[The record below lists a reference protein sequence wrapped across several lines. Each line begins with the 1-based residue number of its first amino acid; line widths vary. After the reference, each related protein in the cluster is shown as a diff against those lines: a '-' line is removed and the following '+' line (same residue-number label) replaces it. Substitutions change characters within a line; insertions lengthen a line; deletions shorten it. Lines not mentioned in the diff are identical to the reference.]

1 MYEHS
6 GTPLFATTHNV
17 RIVLVSS
24 AVFHFIH
31 VLNMGSSL
39 STPISQNDLNA
50 STSSFSRLP
59 SLASYFRSPPQEQFV
74 HTHPEDAGR
83 RLKAVAD
90 IEIEN
95 LLATKLPRELVHRIL
110 DDAEVWGECRVE
122 NRRAL
127 SVASSGLSPRG
138 RRGFEWGMEQDD
150 ELSREMEQGE
160 HEGGGLVDAPGKVWY
175 LVSPPIGCAAEKVKK
190 KEPSVGGEYDYEYAP
205 TAHRNMTRGARQ
217 DPGQQLEQQD
227 GPHSSLHDPSEHASG
242 YSSGPSKRGRHWLRS
257 VTVETFSRDQGWS
270 DNQAAYGECVLSLTL
285 HAARIHSCVGQRVV
299 MGWIRSSLAPR
310 VPPNR
315 TPSTILSV
323 PASSQADDGPQAP
336 TTSLTRGWS
345 SASSVTAKRCPSHVA
360 PSSTT
365 SLVRPF
371 LLTSYPSSLLTR
383 PFSRSV
389 PQGAHSIPRHGSPTR
404 PQRSRR
410 GQDRALGTRNVSRE
424 SSATC
429 TSTPCSAQSDVVVG
443 MGQPHPPREPDSQ
456 IGAVGADV
464 LK

>member
-1 MYEHS
+1 
-6 GTPLFATTHNV
+6 
-17 RIVLVSS
+17 
-24 AVFHFIH
+24 
-31 VLNMGSSL
+31 MGSSL

-270 DNQAAYGECVLSLTL
+270 DNQAAYGTYNQSYSWMELSLLRDGQEVPESRCTIQYNVVAGQYHKAHTVFLDTGHPLVRNARDGDRIVLWVRAMYPGWVNHIRHASLTL
-285 HAARIHSCVGQRVV
+285 KS
-299 MGWIRSSLAPR
+299 APW
-310 VPPNR
+310 
-315 TPSTILSV
+315 
-323 PASSQADDGPQAP
+323 AP
-336 TTSLTRGWS
+336 T
-345 SASSVTAKRCPSHVA
+345 
-360 PSSTT
+360 
-365 SLVRPF
+365 
-371 LLTSYPSSLLTR
+371 
-383 PFSRSV
+383 FSNK
-389 PQGAHSIPRHGSPTR
+389 PRKIEGGE
-404 PQRSRR
+404 Q
-410 GQDRALGTRNVSRE
+410 E
-424 SSATC
+424 
-429 TSTPCSAQSDVVVG
+429 
-443 MGQPHPPREPDSQ
+443 
-456 IGAVGADV
+456 
-464 LK
+464 